1 MSKNPIDIIL
11 KILEIIDYKGD
22 RQKFANQFIENCQ
35 KQALL
40 DLISA
45 LPENKQIALRQQ
57 LLHSDASSNIQQ
69 VLKQYFPEEKYLE
82 AISRA
87 TENAF
92 SDFLQAIKDGLSGD
106 QSSNLQVFLSSLVK
120 QKSGLVSPL

>member
-1 MSKNPIDIIL
+1 MPKNPIDIIL

-22 RQKFANQFIENCQ
+22 RQKFTNQFIENCQ